1 MWQILGKAS
10 PWALLSWVDW
20 EIQNANLNFYCI
32 SSSLLFI
39 YLFVCICILLF
50 SKWGKKKKTTK
61 EKAKVDTD
69 IFERWLLSILHL
81 VFFPSLT
88 PGRKQSKT
96 SCLIYRQVSNFFAV
110 VLLQRR
116 WCVCGIL
123 YPTLPVSRKM
133 MKGQTLSVLSHFSA
147 LPDHMLAFVRL
158 AYKISCCL
166 CSQ

>member
-1 MWQILGKAS
+1 MPILIFTAS
-10 PWALLSWVDW
+10 PPPC
-20 EIQNANLNFYCI
+20 F
-32 SSSLLFI
+32 LFI
-39 YLFVCICILLF
+39 CLFTFVFCSLA
-50 SKWGKKKKTTK
+50 SEGKKKPTK

-166 CSQ
+166 CRQ